1 MAQGV
6 GSRLR
11 AERDEVVDLAR
22 APSARGTLPFGD
34 HMTWY
39 RVTGTP
45 GKGKPAVVALHGG
58 PGGTHDYLLPLAE
71 LADAGWPVVHYDQLG
86 NGGSTHLDDADPGFW
101 TPELFDAE
109 LGNLLNRLG
118 IAGDYVL
125 FGHSWGGLLAAK
137 HASERPSGLRG
148 LVIANSPAS
157 YPEWR
162 KELKILRDLLPS
174 GINETLLAHE
184 AAGTTDTR
192 EYFDAMMVF
201 YNRHVIRTR
210 PWPREFKATFMDTLS
225 NPTVYHAMNGPCEFH
240 VIGSLKDWGVMDLL
254 PAIDV
259 PTLVISGR
267 HDEVTQ
273 ESVRPFLELIPGAR
287 GKVFEDSSHS
297 PHLEEPEL
305 FRQVMLEFLAGLA

>member
-1 MAQGV
+1 M
-6 GSRLR
+6 
-11 AERDEVVDLAR
+11 AR

-34 HMTWY
+34 HVTWY

-58 PGGTHDYLLPLAE
+58 PGGTHDYLLPLAD

-86 NGGSTHLDDADPGFW
+86 NGGSSHLDDADPGFW
-101 TPELFDAE
+101 TPELFDDE
-109 LGNLLNRLG
+109 LVNLLNGLG
-118 IAGDYVL
+118 IADDYVL

-137 HASERPSGLRG
+137 HASRRPPGLRG

-174 GINETLLAHE
+174 GVNDTLLAHE

-201 YNRHVIRTR
+201 YNRHVIRMR
-210 PWPREFKATFMDTLS
+210 PWPREFMATFMDTLS

-240 VIGSLKDWGVMDLL
+240 VIGTLKDWSVTDLL
-254 PAIDV
+254 PEITAS
-259 PTLVISGR
+259 TLVISGR

-273 ESVRPFLELIPGAR
+273 ESFRPFLELVPQVR
-287 GKVFEDSSHS
+287 LKVFENSSHS

-305 FRQVMLEFLAGLA
+305 FRKAMIEFLMELR